1 MDFAVLNTS
10 VCCPWDIVREEQGFL
25 ALQGGAAGGFA
36 LWHFPSVT
44 YSTTRIVNYYRTVL
58 SLMSTLS
65 LNRLGIVTLTTIK
78 RNVLEKSYLM
88 FLDTNCTVVV

>member
-1 MDFAVLNTS
+1 M
-10 VCCPWDIVREEQGFL
+10 
-25 ALQGGAAGGFA
+25 ALSFCDVWSRYGCAG
-36 LWHFPSVT
+36 
-44 YSTTRIVNYYRTVL
+44 STTRIVNYYRTVL

-88 FLDTNCTVVV
+88 FLDINCTVVV